1 MLKKR
6 DRRSRLLLLVAVAAV
21 LVVLTALEGS
31 PQAGASRTAAFRGV
45 WQPSPDPMN
54 PRHLVAFAFDSAAFP
69 LAYSS
74 DAGSTW
80 RRLMGAKLP
89 ADESTGGVTFLGQRT
104 LVTEFQ
110 DGTLHYSPDFGRS
123 WLIAAAPTLPSAGGA
138 IFADPGRPATAYAC
152 DGAALLVT
160 TDLGRTWAKVS
171 GYEGALGSCITV
183 YAQPKP
189 GGELIVAT
197 RSPAARTIA
206 ISRDGGVQ
214 WREVRLP
221 FFLWTTSGRPSDY
234 AGTGLVFDPAR
245 PASLLALGTGNRD
258 DAFNGHPDHVWRSHD
273 SGATWQMVGNV
284 PLAPDCK
291 PYDLGYSRSGLGVVA
306 TDCSDGSQGSTAFA
320 STSNDGRSWQSLQ
333 APVNWR
339 TAFYFS
345 GPNNNRLVGEQSSV
359 LWLSR
364 TFSDPT
370 FYSAAGHVHGFLWR
384 LTGASR
390 SWRWAGKAG

>member
-1 MLKKR
+1 MAR
-6 DRRSRLLLLVAVAAV
+6 GEAAV
-21 LVVLTALEGS
+21 L
-31 PQAGASRTAAFRGV
+31 P
-45 WQPSPDPMN
+45 
-54 PRHLVAFAFDSAAFP
+54 
-69 LAYSS
+69 
-74 DAGSTW
+74 
-80 RRLMGAKLP
+80 
-89 ADESTGGVTFLGQRT
+89 
-104 LVTEFQ
+104 
-110 DGTLHYSPDFGRS
+110 
-123 WLIAAAPTLPSAGGA
+123 
-138 IFADPGRPATAYAC
+138 
-152 DGAALLVT
+152 
-160 TDLGRTWAKVS
+160 
-171 GYEGALGSCITV
+171 
-183 YAQPKP
+183 
-189 GGELIVAT
+189 
-197 RSPAARTIA
+197 
-206 ISRDGGVQ
+206 
-214 WREVRLP
+214 
-221 FFLWTTSGRPSDY
+221 WTTSGRPSDY